1 MEREW
6 PTNHV
11 TDQILL
17 FGCSFVS
24 SFPSNR
30 FVIELLF
37 HSGCNLCRK
46 FANGKAKMTPH
57 TPDELKVVIIN
68 FVRSLFGEVMFV
80 PGHESELVNMS
91 FVHL

>member
-1 MEREW
+1 MERKW
-6 PTNHV
+6 LTNHV

-30 FVIELLF
+30 FVELIF

-46 FANGKAKMTPH
+46 FANGKTKLSH
-57 TPDELKVVIIN
+57 TPDQLKVAVIN
-68 FVRSLFGEVMFV
+68 SVRSLFGEVMIV
-80 PGHESELVNMS
+80 PGLEIGSSVNIS